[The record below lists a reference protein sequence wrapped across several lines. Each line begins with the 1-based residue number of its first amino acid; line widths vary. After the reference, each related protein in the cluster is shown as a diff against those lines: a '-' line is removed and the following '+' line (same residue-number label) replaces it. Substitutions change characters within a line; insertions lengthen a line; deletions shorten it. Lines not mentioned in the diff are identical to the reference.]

1 MMWSGPSRP
10 QARTA
15 GPESEHSYLAS
26 AADLMIGLLFIF
38 IIMVAFLALQKKSEQ
53 AAAAAKIAELERQK
67 AQELVNFLDPRGRV
81 TKAIGDK
88 VRETL
93 PNVTVDPRSG
103 VISLPED
110 VLFDRGR
117 AILKDGAAEKLK
129 QVASALTQVLP
140 CYVASE
146 AQQPVCGSVPDSD
159 KIETIFIEGHTD
171 NVPMNTAGGNI
182 QLSLDRSISMN
193 LALVS
198 GTPLDRYRNDQQQP
212 IFSYS
217 AYGDTRPI
225 KGIDPSN
232 GRNRRVD
239 LRIVLTYRPPNT
251 DRLLKATS
259 SVAAGL
265 R

>member
-1 MMWSGPSRP
+1 MWAGPGRP
-10 QARTA
+10 HTRAA
-15 GPESEHSYLAS
+15 GPEVEHSYLAS

-53 AAAAAKIAELERQK
+53 AAAAAKIAEIERKRATEILGLQ
-67 AQELVNFLDPRGRV
+67 DPRGRV

-117 AILKDGAAEKLK
+117 SILKAGAPEKLK
-129 QVASALTQVLP
+129 QVAGALAQVLP

-146 AQQPVCGSVPDSD
+146 AQRPGCTSVPDSD
-159 KIETIFIEGHTD
+159 RIETIFIEGHTD
-171 NVPMNTAGGNI
+171 NVPMNTPGGNI
-182 QLSLDRSISMN
+182 QLSLDRSVSMN
-193 LALVS
+193 KALVS
-198 GTPLDRYRNDQQQP
+198 GTPLDRFRNDQQQP

-217 AYGDTRPI
+217 AYADTRPI

-239 LRIVLTYRPPNT
+239 LRIVLTYRPPNA
-251 DRLLKATS
+251 DRILKAAS
-259 SVAAGL
+259 SAAAGL

>member
-1 MMWSGPSRP
+1 MWAGPGRP
-10 QARTA
+10 KAGAA

-67 AQELVNFLDPRGRV
+67 EREMLGLQDPRGRV
-81 TKAIGDK
+81 TLAIGEA
-88 VRETL
+88 VRKTL
-93 PNVTVDPRSG
+93 ANVTVDPRSG

-110 VLFDRGR
+110 VLFDRGSS
-117 AILKDGAAEKLK
+117 ILKAGAPDKLK
-129 QVASALTQVLP
+129 QVAKTLTSVLP

-146 AQQPVCGSVPDSD
+146 ALRLKCERVSGNDR
-159 KIETIFIEGHTD
+159 IETIFIEGHTD
-171 NVPMNTAGGNI
+171 NVPMNTPGGNI

-193 LALVS
+193 RALVS
-198 GTPLDRYRNDQQQP
+198 GTALDRYRNDQQQP

-217 AYGDTRPI
+217 AYADTRPI

-239 LRIVLTYRPPNT
+239 LRIVLTYRPP
-251 DRLLKATS
+251 DAGRGLKAAST
-259 SVAAGL
+259 VASGL
-265 R
+265 H